1 MLLESSIW
9 SWKLPWTGGP
19 KHDSKNSIKKPC
31 LKKLIK
37 RSDNTSTRTNKTKY
51 LIPILTTVIILGTP
65 FFGALGIFLLSGPQ
79 ALSPQ
84 IQSIKNHLDAGK
96 DVNSKDMYENL
107 VPIQQDWNGYGPWD
121 WFSLMVTEYAKS
133 KGVDFQQ
140 YILRGQTIFEY
151 PVGPLLDG
159 GFTKMYKD
167 LLHINDVPNQR
178 QLFESKMEDYVNK
191 GIQSLHDKK
200 IL

>member
-1 MLLESSIW
+1 
-9 SWKLPWTGGP
+9 
-19 KHDSKNSIKKPC
+19 
-31 LKKLIK
+31 
-37 RSDNTSTRTNKTKY
+37 
-51 LIPILTTVIILGTP
+51 
-65 FFGALGIFLLSGPQ
+65 
-79 ALSPQ
+79 
-84 IQSIKNHLDAGK
+84 
-96 DVNSKDMYENL
+96 MYENL

-178 QLFESKMEDYVNK
+178 QLFESKMEDYINK
-191 GIQSLHDKK
+191 GIQSLYDKK